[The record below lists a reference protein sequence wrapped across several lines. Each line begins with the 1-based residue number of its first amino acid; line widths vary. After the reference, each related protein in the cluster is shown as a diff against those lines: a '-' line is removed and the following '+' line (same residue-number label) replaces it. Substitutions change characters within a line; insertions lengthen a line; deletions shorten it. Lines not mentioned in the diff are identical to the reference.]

1 MLPRGAVALVTG
13 ASRGI
18 GKAIATRFAAE
29 GARVAICARPAPGNE
44 QLGTLHTAQRDIEA
58 ATGRSVLALPFDL
71 GDASTPRHA
80 LVDAVERALGPIDV
94 LVNNAAAGGY
104 KPFLD
109 WRDDQIEHVIE
120 LNVRAPWDLT
130 RAVLPGMLERGRGAI
145 VNLTSQAAELP
156 SGPPFAAT
164 LPAQQG
170 TVYGGTKAFLNR
182 WTVSLAAE
190 VHGRG
195 VAVNALA
202 PQAAAATEVLLAHS
216 GIAEHLFEPLD
227 TMAEACL
234 ALCDGDRAELTGRV
248 AYSLELLAELDR
260 PVRDLRGAALVDGWQ
275 PADLPARIA
284 AMRDHIEG
292 RTTTT
297 VRPRLDGESSRS
309 L

>member
-1 MLPRGAVALVTG
+1 MLDGSVALVTG

-29 GARVAICARPAPGNE
+29 GARVAICARPAPGNAE
-44 QLGTLHTAQRDIEA
+44 LGTLDTTQRDIEA

-71 GDASTPRHA
+71 GEPSTPRRV
-80 LVDAVERALGPIDV
+80 LVDAVERELGPIDV

-145 VNLTSQAAELP
+145 VNLSSQAAELP
-156 SGPPFAAT
+156 NGPPFAAT
-164 LPAQQG
+164 LPARQG

-190 VHGRG
+190 LHGRG

-216 GIAEHLFEPLD
+216 GIAEHLFEPLE

-234 ALCDGDRAELTGRV
+234 ALCDGDRSALTGRV
-248 AYSLELLAELDR
+248 AYSLELLVELAR
-260 PVRDLRGAALVDGWQ
+260 PVRDLRGAAPVDGWQ
-275 PADLPARIA
+275 PSDLPARIA
-284 AMRDHIEG
+284 TMRDHIEG
-292 RTTTT
+292 RTTTA
-297 VRPRLDGESSRS
+297 RPRLDAGEGR
-309 L
+309 